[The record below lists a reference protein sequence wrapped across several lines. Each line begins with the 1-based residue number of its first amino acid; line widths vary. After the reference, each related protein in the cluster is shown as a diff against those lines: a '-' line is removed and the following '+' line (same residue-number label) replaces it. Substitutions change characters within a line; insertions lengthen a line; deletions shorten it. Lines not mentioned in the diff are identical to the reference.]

1 MPPYNGDKNDDRVT
15 GDMIHGYLQTYAETH
30 DLLRRIR
37 FNTFVSGAM
46 RTAEGWRL
54 SFQNSEDIIEA
65 EKLMVA
71 TGVTSIPFMPNFT
84 QSGEAVPRVHSRDLG
99 MSFEAIKDSA
109 VKHAVVIGAAKSAY
123 DAVYLLLQM
132 GKEVTWVIR
141 SEGAGPLAI
150 LPFKILNV
158 INSIAFASTR
168 LMSFLSPSI
177 LNTEGAMSW
186 LIHRTQLGRWCVGRF
201 WDFLDHVS
209 KTHAG
214 YNAGDHIGLLKPEID
229 RQAYVTFG
237 PPFHSDLFRK
247 CN

>member
-1 MPPYNGDKNDDRVT
+1 MPPYNGDQNDDRVT
-15 GDMIHGYLQTYAETH
+15 GDMIHEYLQTYAETH

-37 FNTFVSGAM
+37 FNTFVTGATQ
-46 RTAEGWRL
+46 TAQGWRL
-54 SFQNSEDIIEA
+54 SLRDSEDIVET

-71 TGVTSIPFMPNFT
+71 TGVTSIPFTPT
-84 QSGEAVPRVHSRDLG
+84 IPQSGDAVPMAHSMNLG
-99 MSFEAIKDSA
+99 QSFEAIKDPS
-109 VKHAVVIGAAKSAY
+109 VKHAIVVGAAKSAY

-132 GKEVTWVIR
+132 GKQVTWIIR

-158 INSIAFASTR
+158 VTSISFASTR

-186 LIHRTQLGRWCVGRF
+186 LIHRTSLGRWCVGRF

-214 YNAGDHIGLLKPEID
+214 YNAGDHVKLLKPEID
-229 RQAYVTFG
+229 RQG
-237 PPFHSDLFRK
+237 
-247 CN
+247 